1 MGRPVNLIHVGIG
14 LIGGSA
20 ISILRSLHD
29 DWESQFGISII
40 HRAFID
46 RSGGVACDETS
57 GYSAATIDRL
67 LDARR
72 TGQKITAAAPSL
84 GLTPRSIDE
93 TLEIALSMG
102 PAIVIDCAA
111 SAQTA
116 AISAMAVTQGHGAV
130 FSNKAP
136 LALSWDDP
144 QSQAIWGETH
154 CGGRVRYETTCG
166 AGLPVISTLRSLLDS
181 GDDIIEISGAL
192 SGTFG
197 AIFADLAAGQPFSQA
212 VRTAQQN
219 GYTEPDPRDDL
230 SGLDVARKALILA
243 RTMGMPIDLETI
255 NVESLVPNHLAE
267 GSVDEFLD
275 GLPSA
280 DAEMSARVS
289 TAKAKGNTLKYLARV
304 SPTAGVSVGSAE
316 VLASTILGSLQGP
329 ENIITVRTHRY
340 DAFPLTITG
349 PGAGAQVTAAGVVAD
364 VLSLARELG
373 ER

>member
-1 MGRPVNLIHVGIG
+1 MGRSVNLIHVGIG

-20 ISILRSLHD
+20 IGILRSLRD

-40 HRAFID
+40 HRAFVD
-46 RSGGVACDETS
+46 RSGGVACDEID

-67 LDARR
+67 LESRR
-72 TGQKITAAAPSL
+72 NGQKITTAAPSL
-84 GLTPRSIDE
+84 GLTPRSVDE
-93 TLEIALSMG
+93 ALDIALGMG

-111 SAQTA
+111 SAETA
-116 AISAMAVTQGHGAV
+116 QISARAVTEGHGAV

-136 LALSWDDP
+136 LALPWNHP
-144 QSQAIWGETH
+144 QSQTLWGETH

-166 AGLPVISTLRSLLDS
+166 AGLPVISTLRSLLDT
-181 GDDIIEISGAL
+181 GDEVIEVSGAL

-197 AIFADLAAGQPFSQA
+197 AIFADLASGQPFSSA
-212 VRTAQQN
+212 VRIAQQN

-255 NVESLVPNHLAE
+255 DVESLVPDHLAD
-267 GSVDEFLD
+267 GSVEAFLD
-275 GLPSA
+275 GLSGA
-280 DAEMSARVS
+280 DAKMAERVS
-289 TAKAKGNTLKYLARV
+289 AAQSEGNALKYLARV
-304 SPTAGVSVGSAE
+304 SPQDGVTVGSGD
-316 VLASTILGSLQGP
+316 VPGNTILGSLQGP
-329 ENIITVRTHRY
+329 ENIITFRTRRY
-340 DAFPLTITG
+340 DAYPLTITG